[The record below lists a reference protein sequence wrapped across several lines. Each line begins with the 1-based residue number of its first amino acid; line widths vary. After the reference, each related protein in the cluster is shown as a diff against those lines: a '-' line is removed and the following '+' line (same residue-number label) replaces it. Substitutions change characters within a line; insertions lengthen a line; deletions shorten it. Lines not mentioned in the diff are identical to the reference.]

1 MNENEKNEL
10 EKLNDN
16 PVLLEAIRKI
26 LFSQVRQIEDFEKE
40 LSEGLPDERLGE
52 ITRGQMAA
60 VKLLKEGFKEIA
72 NYKKVDSKL
81 EENNIAI

>member
-1 MNENEKNEL
+1 MSENEIREL

-60 VKLLKEGFKEIA
+60 VKLLKEGFREIA
-72 NYKKVDSKL
+72 SYKKVDSKL

>member
-1 MNENEKNEL
+1 MSENEIREL

-16 PVLLEAIRKI
+16 PILLGAIRKI

-60 VKLLKEGFKEIA
+60 VKLLKEGFREIA
-72 NYKKVDSKL
+72 SYKKVDSKL

>member
-60 VKLLKEGFKEIA
+60 VKLLKEGFREIA
-72 NYKKVDSKL
+72 SYKKVDSKL